1 MCIRDSINVV
11 DNFEIIVIGGGHAGV
26 EAAYA
31 CARLKKRT
39 CLVTNSSEDLG
50 KMSCNPA
57 IGGIGKSHLVREIDA
72 MGGLMALA
80 ADAAGIHF
88 RVLNASKGPAVRATR
103 SQSDRLLYSNK
114 VKEIISSEHLLTI
127 KEGEVAEIIL
137 ANEKAKGIVLESG
150 EKIFSSK
157 VILTAGT
164 FLNGKLFTGE
174 TQEEGGR
181 IGDKP
186 SKKLAK
192 FLLSLNLSSG
202 RLKTGTPPRID
213 AKSVNWDLTQ
223 EQPGD
228 NPRPTM
234 SFISS
239 TSIHPRQLS
248 CFITRTNSLT
258 HEIISEGIEKSPI
271 FSGKI
276 EGVGPRYCPSIEDK
290 IFRFSDKDS
299 HQIFIEP
306 EGLTAREVYPNGIS
320 TSMPKEIQERMVN
333 SIKGFEDAV
342 ITKYGYAVEYDF
354 FDPRELQHTLETKK
368 IKNLFFAGQINGT
381 TGYEEAAAQGLIAG
395 INASQALND
404 LDPWIPRRDESYIGV
419 LIDDLVTLG
428 TKEPYRM
435 FTSRAEYRLLLR
447 EDNADQ
453 RLTPIARKI
462 GLIDE
467 RRWEIF
473 NRKQDNIK
481 KEKQRLKTLKI
492 SKETLKNKE
501 AKNKQKE
508 GDYISALDALKRPEV
523 SYEDV
528 CSSLGIK
535 PAESEIALDVTTS
548 EKYSGYIER
557 QKREIQKVK
566 RNENAKIP
574 EEINFDDIEG
584 LSNESKQKLN
594 LVRPKTLAHAQRIPG
609 LTPAAISLLLVHI
622 KKKNTQEINVV

>member
-1 MCIRDSINVV
+1 V

-248 CFITRTNSLT
+248 CFITRTNSRT

-320 TSMPKEIQERMVN
+320 TSMPKEIQKRMVN

-453 RLTPIARKI
+453 RLTPIARKM

-622 KKKNTQEINVV
+622 KKKNTQVINVV

>member
-1 MCIRDSINVV
+1 M

-150 EKIFSSK
+150 EKIFSNK

-248 CFITRTNSLT
+248 CFITRTNSRT

-320 TSMPKEIQERMVN
+320 TSMPKEIQKRMVN

-404 LDPWIPRRDESYIGV
+404 LDPWTPRRDESYIGV

-453 RLTPIARKI
+453 RLTPIARKM

-501 AKNKQKE
+501 AKNKKKE

-574 EEINFDDIEG
+574 EKLNFDDIEG

>member
-1 MCIRDSINVV
+1 M
-11 DNFEIIVIGGGHAGV
+11 DNFEITVIGGGHAGV

-114 VKEIISSEHLLTI
+114 VKETISSEHLLTI

-248 CFITRTNSLT
+248 CFITRTNSRT

-320 TSMPKEIQERMVN
+320 TSMPKEIQKRMVN

-453 RLTPIARKI
+453 RLTPIARKM

-501 AKNKQKE
+501 AKNKLKE

-622 KKKNTQEINVV
+622 KKKNTQVINVV

>member
-1 MCIRDSINVV
+1 V

-248 CFITRTNSLT
+248 CFITRTNSRT

-320 TSMPKEIQERMVN
+320 TSMPKEIQKRMVN

-453 RLTPIARKI
+453 RLTPIARKM

>member
-1 MCIRDSINVV
+1 V

-228 NPRPTM
+228 NPRPKM

-248 CFITRTNSLT
+248 CFITRTNSRT

-320 TSMPKEIQERMVN
+320 TSMPKEIQKRMVN

-453 RLTPIARKI
+453 RLTPIARKM

>member
-1 MCIRDSINVV
+1 M

-39 CLVTNSSEDLG
+39 CLVTNSYEDLG

-114 VKEIISSEHLLTI
+114 IKEIISSEHLLTI
-127 KEGEVAEIIL
+127 REGEVSEIIL
-137 ANEKAKGIVLESG
+137 ENEKAKGIVLESS
-150 EKIFSSK
+150 EKIFSNK

-234 SFISS
+234 SFIS
-239 TSIHPRQLS
+239 TDNVHPRQLS
-248 CFITRTNSLT
+248 CFITRTNSRT
-258 HEIISEGIEKSPI
+258 HEIISEGIDKSPI

-306 EGLTAREVYPNGIS
+306 EGLKANEVYPNGIS
-320 TSMPKEIQERMVN
+320 TSMPKEIQKRMVN

-342 ITKYGYAVEYDF
+342 ITKFGYAVEYDF

-404 LDPWIPRRDESYIGV
+404 QDPWIPGRDESYIGV

-453 RLTPIARKI
+453 RLTPIARKM
-462 GLIDE
+462 GLINE
-467 RRWEIF
+467 KRWEIF
-473 NRKQDNIK
+473 NRKQENIK
-481 KEKQRLKTLKI
+481 KEKQRLKKLKI
-492 SKETLKNKE
+492 SKESLKNKE
-501 AKNKQKE
+501 DKNKQKE
-508 GDYISALDALKRPEV
+508 SDYISALDALKRPEV
-523 SYEDV
+523 SYEDL

-557 QKREIQKVK
+557 QKKEIQKVK

-574 EEINFDDIEG
+574 EKINFDDIEG

-594 LVRPKTLAHAQRIPG
+594 LVKPKTLAHAQRIPG

-622 KKKNTQEINVV
+622 KKKNIQEINVV

>member
-1 MCIRDSINVV
+1 M

-248 CFITRTNSLT
+248 CFITRTNSRT

-320 TSMPKEIQERMVN
+320 TSMPKETQKRMVN

-368 IKNLFFAGQINGT
+368 IKNLFCAGQITGT

-453 RLTPIARKI
+453 RLTPIARKM

-557 QKREIQKVK
+557 QKREIQKIK

-622 KKKNTQEINVV
+622 KKKNTQVINVV

>member
-1 MCIRDSINVV
+1 M

-248 CFITRTNSLT
+248 CFITRTNSRT

-320 TSMPKEIQERMVN
+320 TSMPKDTQKRMVN

-453 RLTPIARKI
+453 RLTPIARKM

-622 KKKNTQEINVV
+622 KKKNTQVINVV